1 MLAELVSVR
10 TDDDCL
16 LDAAYWPAA
25 DAAPA
30 LADACVLVHGAGG
43 NGFSPT
49 QRALAEGLARA
60 GIAVLTIS
68 TRGHDLVSRTA
79 HPAGPRLG
87 GVAFEDLDE
96 APLDLAAGVR
106 LLAERGHRRIGLA
119 GHSLGAVKATLTA
132 AGSEPACLIALSP
145 PRFAHAAL
153 LAAANGEQFRKDF
166 AEARRLVDAG
176 QADALMRVQAPI
188 PSLFAAGQYV
198 KKYGPEDRYDVVRL
212 LSNVGCPALLLFGS
226 LEAHD
231 GGAVSASAA
240 AAPDL
245 AGRCANLSVVEIAGA
260 DHVYTDRIP
269 RVVEAVTGWLRG
281 ASGAPLPGGG
291 QDTGAARPAGRASG

>member
-1 MLAELVSVR
+1 MLVELLSVR
-10 TDDDCL
+10 TDDGCL
-16 LDAAYWPAA
+16 LDAAYWPASG
-25 DAAPA
+25 AAAA
-30 LADACVLVHGAGG
+30 LAEACVLIHGAGG

-49 QRALAEGLARA
+49 QRALAEGLAQA
-60 GIAVLTIS
+60 GLAVLTLS

-79 HPAGPRLG
+79 HPSGPRLG

-119 GHSLGAVKATLTA
+119 GHSLGAVKAVLTA

-153 LAAANGEQFRKDF
+153 LAAANGARFRTDF
-166 AEARRLVDAG
+166 AAARRLADAG
-176 QADALMRVQAPI
+176 QAEALMRVQAPI

-212 LSNVGCPALLLFGS
+212 LPAVRCPALLLFGS

-231 GGAVSASAA
+231 GGAVSATAA

-245 AGRCANLSVVEIAGA
+245 AARCENLSVVEIAGA

-269 RVVEAVTGWLRG
+269 QVVEAICAWLRG
-281 ASGAPLPGGG
+281 ASAMPAPGGG
-291 QDTGAARPAGRASG
+291 QPASAVHLGGGAPG

>member
-1 MLAELVSVR
+1 MLVELLTVR
-10 TDDDCL
+10 TDDGCL

-25 DAAPA
+25 GAAPA
-30 LADACVLVHGAGG
+30 LADACVLIHGAGG
-43 NGFSPT
+43 HGFSPT

-60 GIAVLTIS
+60 GVAVLTVS

-96 APLDLAAGVR
+96 APLDLIAGVR

-132 AGSEPACLIALSP
+132 VASEPACLIALSP

-153 LAAANGEQFRKDF
+153 LAAANGAQFRKDF
-166 AEARRLVDAG
+166 AEARRLVAAG
-176 QADALMRVQAPI
+176 QADTLLRVQAPI

-198 KKYGPEDRYDVVRL
+198 KKYGPEDRYDVARL
-212 LSNVGCPALLLFGS
+212 LPNVRCPALLLFGS

-231 GGAVSASAA
+231 GGAVSATAT
-240 AAPDL
+240 AAPVL
-245 AGRCANLSVVEIAGA
+245 AGRCANLSVVEIEGA
-260 DHVYTDRIP
+260 DHVYTDRMP
-269 RVVEAVTGWLRG
+269 RVVEAVTAWLHGSSGERAPDNG
-281 ASGAPLPGGG
+281 QEAS
-291 QDTGAARPAGRASG
+291 AAQPAGRAPG